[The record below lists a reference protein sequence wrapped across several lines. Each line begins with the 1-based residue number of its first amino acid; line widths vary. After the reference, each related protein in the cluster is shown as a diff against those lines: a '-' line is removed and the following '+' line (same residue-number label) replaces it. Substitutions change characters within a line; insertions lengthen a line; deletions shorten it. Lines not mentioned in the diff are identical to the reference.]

1 MLTRFLMLIVTL
13 LIPPLLCL
21 MAVRVIMSPL
31 FLQIEYTRPGFP
43 DDPYGMTL
51 SERLSLGPRAVNYL
65 IYDESPEFLST
76 ITFPDGALLFNER
89 ELIHMRDVQ
98 AITRVAFATA
108 AGLGALCIVSLF
120 WLYRRD
126 RARLSAALCRGGV
139 ATVSVLAAIV
149 VLVVVAWDRFFVL
162 FHTLFFADGTWYFPT
177 SDTLIRLFPEQF
189 WFDAAI
195 AVGTLTLLGAGALVF
210 LARQLALRSG

>member
-1 MLTRFLMLIVTL
+1 MLIVTL

-21 MAVRVIMSPL
+21 VAVRAIMSPL
-31 FLQIEYTRPGFP
+31 FLQVEYTRAGFP

-51 SERLSLGPRAVNYL
+51 SERLSLGPRAVDYL
-65 IYDESPEFLST
+65 IYDESPEFLSAA
-76 ITFPDGALLFNER
+76 TFSDGTQLFNER

-98 AITRVAFATA
+98 TVTRVAFSISA
-108 AGLGALCIVSLF
+108 ALGAICIASAL
-120 WLYRRD
+120 WLYRKERV
-126 RARLSAALCRGGV
+126 RLAAALRRGAV
-139 ATVSVLAAIV
+139 TTVSILAAIV
-149 VLVVVAWDRFFVL
+149 VLVVTAWDRFFVL

-195 AVGTLTLLGAGALVF
+195 AVGTLTFLGAGTLLL
-210 LARQLALRSG
+210 LARRLALNSD